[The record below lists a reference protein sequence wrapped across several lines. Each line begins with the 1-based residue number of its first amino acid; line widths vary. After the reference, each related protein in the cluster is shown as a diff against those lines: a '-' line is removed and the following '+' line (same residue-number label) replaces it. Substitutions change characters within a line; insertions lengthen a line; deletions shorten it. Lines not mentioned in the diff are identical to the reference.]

1 MKMNMRNWSR
11 FIVLLTLMG
20 VITAA
25 CGSNKPSGSSTK
37 NGPTIVV
44 GSSNVAENV
53 TLAEVY
59 AQALEAKGYKVQRKL
74 NLGAREI
81 VEPALVGGQLGF
93 LPEYLNTD
101 LEFYNKGKGDSDVQK
116 GLATLRSLIEPK
128 GLVALDPAA
137 AQNKNEFG
145 VTQATAQKYGLTKIS
160 DLKPVANKLILGGPP
175 ECPTRPLCLKGLQ
188 QTYGIHFKQFK
199 PLDVGGPLTIA
210 ALKGGKIDVGV
221 LFTTLGALVANKFV
235 LLQDDKGLQGA
246 ENVLPVTRKN
256 IVDAY
261 GTALS
266 DLINSISAKLSV
278 AALQEMNKETDIDK
292 KDSKDAARDFLVKN
306 GFLSA

>member
-1 MKMNMRNWSR
+1 MNVKMRNWSA
-11 FIVLLTLMG
+11 FVVLLTLMG

-25 CGSNKPSGSSTK
+25 CSSNKPSASSTK
-37 NGPTIVV
+37 SGPTIIV

-81 VEPALVGGQLGF
+81 VEPALVSGQLSF
-93 LPEYLNTD
+93 LPEYLNSD
-101 LEFYNKGKGDSDVQK
+101 LEFYNNGKGDAEVQR
-116 GLATLRSLIEPK
+116 GLTTLRSLIEPK
-128 GLVALDPAA
+128 GLVALDAA
-137 AQNKNEFG
+137 SAQDKNEFG
-145 VTQATAQKYGLTKIS
+145 VTQATAQKYSLRKIS

-210 ALKGGKIDVGV
+210 ALKGDKIDVGL

-246 ENVLPVTRKN
+246 ENVVPVTRKS

-261 GTALS
+261 GTAFT
-266 DLINSISAKLSV
+266 DLIDSISAKVDV
-278 AALQEMNKETDIDK
+278 AAVQEMNKETDIDK
-292 KDSKDAARDFLVKN
+292 KDPKDAARDFLVKN
-306 GFLSA
+306 GFVSA